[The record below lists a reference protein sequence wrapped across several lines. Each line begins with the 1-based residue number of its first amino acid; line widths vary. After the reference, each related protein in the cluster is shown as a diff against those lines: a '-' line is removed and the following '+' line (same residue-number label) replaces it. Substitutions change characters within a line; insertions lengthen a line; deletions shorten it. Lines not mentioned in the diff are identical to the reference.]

1 MVLQWKFR
9 WKFLSKYC
17 SRKDSS
23 APCLKS
29 QQWFKKCQRVFI
41 TKNKEWNTAITSDN
55 MSKVQ
60 TLLKCVLKLFA
71 WHRVCFSTIWMWLFL
86 VTVSYWRTESWHIF
100 RIVPISD
107 SNLNSNIIL
116 NVNSTLFSYV
126 SFSYVFFS
134 DGIVIF
140 GNECVS
146 IAKHV
151 KSAML

>member
-1 MVLQWKFR
+1 
-9 WKFLSKYC
+9 
-17 SRKDSS
+17 
-23 APCLKS
+23 
-29 QQWFKKCQRVFI
+29 
-41 TKNKEWNTAITSDN
+41 

-86 VTVSYWRTESWHIF
+86 VTVSYWRTERWHIF
-100 RIVPISD
+100 RIVPILD

-134 DGIVIF
+134 DGNVIF

-151 KSAML
+151 KSAMLENESNKKAFVLQSMRFWSHRSVNNISTDGKVEMRRKKQCPNNGYLN